1 VTDWIE
7 RFLGLEPRQKV
18 GLILGLPMLIL
29 VFYYVFVVGPRI
41 VETRELRQR
50 VSDMRED
57 RVRKEARTADRE
69 KKDAELRNV
78 ETALATAM
86 TQLPDRKEIPDLLS
100 SISLL
105 GRDSGLDILVFRQ
118 RPEVYREFYAE
129 VPVEMEVRGTYHQVA
144 AFLDEVGRLDR
155 IVNVSNIAV
164 TNPEI
169 DSGELLLKAR
179 SRVTTFR
186 FLSEDEREKLAEEG
200 KIEGGKAGKRS

>member
-1 VTDWIE
+1 MKDLIE
-7 RFLGLEPRQKV
+7 RLLGLEPRQKLA
-18 GLILGLPMLIL
+18 LILGAPLLIL
-29 VFYYVFVVGPRI
+29 VLYYVFLAGPRV
-41 VETRELRQR
+41 VETAGLRQR
-50 VSDMRED
+50 VAEMEED
-57 RVRKEARTADRE
+57 RIRKQAQTADRD
-69 KKDAELRNV
+69 KAAAQLRDV
-78 ETALATAM
+78 EQALARAM

-118 RPEVYREFYAE
+118 RPEAYREFYAE

-155 IVNVSNIAV
+155 IVNVSNIEV

-169 DSGELLLKAR
+169 QGGDLLLKAR

-186 FLSEDEREKLAEEG
+186 FLSESERKKLTEEG
-200 KIEGGKAGKRS
+200 KIEGKKAGKS

>member
-1 VTDWIE
+1 MKDLIE
-7 RFLGLEPRQKV
+7 RLLGLEPPQKL
-18 GLILGLPMLIL
+18 GLILGAPLLIL
-29 VFYYVFVVGPRI
+29 VLYYVFLAGPRV
-41 VETRELRQR
+41 VETAGLRQR
-50 VSDMRED
+50 VAEMEED
-57 RVRKEARTADRE
+57 RIRKQAQTTDRE
-69 KKDAELRNV
+69 KTAAQLRDV
-78 ETALATAM
+78 EQALARAM

-118 RPEVYREFYAE
+118 RPEAYREFYAE

-155 IVNVSNIAV
+155 IVNVSNIEV

-169 DSGELLLKAR
+169 QGGDLQLKAR

-186 FLSEDEREKLAEEG
+186 FLSEPERKKLTEEG
-200 KIEGGKAGKRS
+200 KIEGKKAGKS

>member
-1 VTDWIE
+1 VKDLIE
-7 RFLGLEPRQKV
+7 RLLGLEPRQKL
-18 GLILGLPMLIL
+18 GLILGAPLLIL
-29 VFYYVFVVGPRI
+29 VLYYVFLAGPRV
-41 VETRELRQR
+41 VETAGLRQR
-50 VSDMRED
+50 VAEMEED
-57 RVRKEARTADRE
+57 RLRKQAQTADRD
-69 KKDAELRNV
+69 KSAAQLRDV
-78 ETALATAM
+78 EQALARAM

-118 RPEVYREFYAE
+118 RPEAYREFYAE

-155 IVNVSNIAV
+155 IVNVSNIEV

-169 DSGELLLKAR
+169 QDGDLLLKAR

-186 FLSEDEREKLAEEG
+186 FLSEPERKKLTEEG
-200 KIEGGKAGKRS
+200 KIEGKKAGKS

>member
-1 VTDWIE
+1 MTDWIE

-18 GLILGLPMLIL
+18 GLILGLPLLIL

-57 RVRKEARTADRE
+57 RIRKEARTADRE

-86 TQLPDRKEIPDLLS
+86 AQLPDRKEIPDLLS

-129 VPVEMEVRGTYHQVA
+129 VPVEMEVRGT
-144 AFLDEVGRLDR
+144 
-155 IVNVSNIAV
+155 
-164 TNPEI
+164 
-169 DSGELLLKAR
+169 
-179 SRVTTFR
+179 
-186 FLSEDEREKLAEEG
+186 
-200 KIEGGKAGKRS
+200 